1 MNMLNPC
8 ERFKVIFSSMF
19 LTNVVKFEHFYLK
32 KVRKKHKQEYLEVKV
47 EIYLKAW
54 VEIRIPK
61 EVK

>member
-1 MNMLNPC
+1 
-8 ERFKVIFSSMF
+8 MF

-32 KVRKKHKQEYLEVKV
+32 KVRKKHKQEYLKVKV
-47 EIYLKAW
+47 EIYLKTW

>member
-19 LTNVVKFEHFYLK
+19 LTNAVKFEHFYLK